1 MINISRRGTLG
12 ATTAAA
18 AAALLPPQA
27 RAQAKRPIRIGV
39 MSDFSGA
46 YRDYG
51 GEGSAACVSQAIA
64 DMKLGEQGIEVE
76 ILKADHQNKPDVALS
91 VAREWFDRRD
101 VDMVCDLNNTSV
113 ALAVGQLA
121 RERNK
126 VVLATATASA
136 VLTGEQCSS
145 NLIHWTYD
153 TYMLSKSTASAAVRA
168 GGDSWFFIVVNYA
181 FGHQMQ
187 ADATRFVEEA
197 GGSVLGAIRY
207 PFPQTTDFSSF
218 LVQAQS
224 SGAKVLGLATGGMD
238 TTNCVKQA
246 REFGLLRRG
255 MRVAV
260 LLSYITDVHA
270 LGLAEA
276 QGMLLTEAFYWDLND
291 RTRAFTR
298 RLHARAPALYPN
310 HQQAGAYSATV
321 HYLKTVA
328 GLGAEAAKAD
338 GLAVVNRM
346 KAMPTDDDVFGPG
359 RIRADGRKL
368 HPAHLFEVKAPQ
380 DSHAPWDYYKPAATT
395 PAEDAFRPM
404 SEGGCPLVTH

>member
-1 MINISRRGTLG
+1 MNDITRRGALG
-12 ATTAAA
+12 ATGAAA

-27 RAQAKRPIRIGV
+27 RAQASRPIRIGV
-39 MSDFSGA
+39 LSDFSGA

-51 GEGSAACVSQAIA
+51 GEGSTACVRQAIE
-64 DMKLGEQGIEVE
+64 DLKLGEQGIEVE

-121 RERNK
+121 REKNK

-153 TYMLSKSTASAAVRA
+153 TYMLSKSTATATVAA
-168 GGDSWFFIVVNYA
+168 GGNSWFFIVVNYA

-187 ADATRFVEEA
+187 ADATRFVEDA
-197 GGSVLGAIRY
+197 GGRVLGAIRY

-224 SGAKVLGLATGGMD
+224 SGAKVLGLATGGAD

-246 REFGLLRRG
+246 QEFGLLRRG

-270 LGLAEA
+270 LGLPDA

-298 RLHARAPALYPN
+298 RLHANVPDLYPN
-310 HQQAGAYSATV
+310 HQQAGAYSAAI
-321 HYLKTVA
+321 HYLRTAAAMGVD
-328 GLGAEAAKAD
+328 AAKAD

-346 KAMPTDDDVFGPG
+346 KATPTDDDVFGPG
-359 RIRADGRKL
+359 SIRADGRKI
-368 HPAHLFEVKAPQ
+368 HPAYLFEVKTPAE
-380 DSHAPWDYYKPAATT
+380 SRGPWDYYKLAATT
-395 PAEDAFRPM
+395 PAEQAFRPV
-404 SEGGCPLVTH
+404 SEGGCALVK